1 MDSFLVAHASPRP
14 AQDFGQRRGTDWRQW
29 ILLDAG
35 AWFSLPLLLG
45 SGSNTFARR
54 HSQERRMRLYAEGV
68 RSRNG
73 LPSSW
78 QTVVAQKSAQQSGS
92 RVMATENDLLAP

>member
-1 MDSFLVAHASPRP
+1 
-14 AQDFGQRRGTDWRQW
+14 
-29 ILLDAG
+29 
-35 AWFSLPLLLG
+35 
-45 SGSNTFARR
+45 
-54 HSQERRMRLYAEGV
+54 MRLYAEGV